1 MNPCLVTTI
10 FLIGVSVGMMICY
23 IMLEII
29 NHKRKNK

>member
-1 MNPCLVTTI
+1 MNPCLMTAI
-10 FLIGVSVGMMICY
+10 FFIGVLVGMMICY